1 MRADTREKVL
11 RAMERLGYSPNRAA
25 QALRRGSFRTIGVVT
40 QHIERTGEALTTE
53 GVLAAAWRA
62 GYTVSMIQV
71 ERPASRD
78 MRTAVLHLAHQGVDG
93 LVVVQAGRADSR
105 HLVLPADVPVA
116 VSDSALVGYYPSASA
131 DQVRGTRAAVDH
143 RDGNSD
149 PRVRSWGGLRPQK
162 LPLRDGNSDP
172 RDRSWCKGTFILR
185 CKKDS

>member
-1 MRADTREKVL
+1 MGGTQQPRRGRSGGAPSVADVARLAGVSTQTVSRVSAGARNVRADTREKVL

-71 ERPASRD
+71 ERPASED

-105 HLVLPADVPVA
+105 HLVLPAGVPVA

-131 DQVRGTRAAVDH
+131 DQVRG
-143 RDGNSD
+143 
-149 PRVRSWGGLRPQK
+149 VRGRPSWRGRG
-162 LPLRDGNSDP
+162 
-172 RDRSWCKGTFILR
+172 
-185 CKKDS
+185 